1 MTFALFLQGNIV
13 WNDVLKMAIIHAKT
27 LRDDTKS
34 READPFVEMQGTL
47 IVGYDSVELQDTETE
62 TGSHCQR
69 VLHQLLTDMLPPTA
83 FFHGVTGVADVTATA
98 HIVGMENIQANDFA
112 CLFVH
117 RNSCIRLAL
126 KETPRL
132 FQTKRF

>member
-1 MTFALFLQGNIV
+1 MVFALFLQGNIV
-13 WNDVLKMAIIHAKT
+13 WNDVLKMAIIHAEA
-27 LRDDTKS
+27 LRDDAKS
-34 READPFVEMQGTL
+34 REAEPFVEMQSTH
-47 IVGYDSVELQDTETE
+47 IVGYDSVELQNAETE

-83 FFHGVTGVADVTATA
+83 FLHGVAGVADVTAA
-98 HIVGMENIQANDFA
+98 AYIVGMENIQANNLA
-112 CLFVH
+112 CRFVH